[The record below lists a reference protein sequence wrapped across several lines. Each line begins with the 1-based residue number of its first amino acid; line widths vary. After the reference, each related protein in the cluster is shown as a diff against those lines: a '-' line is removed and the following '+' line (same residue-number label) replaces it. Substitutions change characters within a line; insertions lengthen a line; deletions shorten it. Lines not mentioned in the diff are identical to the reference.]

1 LAPSARTDSES
12 LARKATRIRFSFNLG
27 IWRTLAA
34 AGAVVLYW
42 VSTSGLAYELTTP
55 VGMPHHVLL
64 RKIYAVG
71 AFALLG
77 FLFEQS
83 RFERLHGPLAAG
95 IVVAIFSYAIEIGQ
109 IVIDHAD
116 ETFGQHSSFCSYV
129 RRGRR
134 LAASRLWR
142 SCSRSASY
150 CGVIPSRTHPST

>member
-1 LAPSARTDSES
+1 
-12 LARKATRIRFSFNLG
+12 LG

-55 VGMPHHVLL
+55 IGMPHHVLL

-77 FLFEQS
+77 FLLEQS
-83 RFERLHGPLAAG
+83 RFEQLRGPLAAG

-116 ETFGQHSSFCSYV
+116 ETFGQHAFDVASGLVGGALGAFVVLLMRAPRAPV
-129 RRGRR
+129 RRVEA
-134 LAASRLWR
+134 LAIVLSL
-142 SCSRSASY
+142 
-150 CGVIPSRTHPST
+150 GVLFWGYAVTYAPIDVTKIIR